1 MVYDVLIAVVNDAD
15 NPHRVQEGDIVALR
29 PAGQPWGKKERAG
42 FLVVPVELTDAEAKI
57 LMSPLYDGGAF
68 EPEVEAVEKI
78 GLEPPKTIHKR
89 RYKLP
94 LALLRARVPDL
105 DIKRVQDRDD
115 DYQPFIDGHIQVKLT
130 TQEKKA
136 LFYDKHRRSFKYK
149 NGAVEVE

>member
-1 MVYDVLIAVVNDAD
+1 MVYDILIAVVNDPAR
-15 NPHRVQEGDIVALR
+15 PGRVQEDDIVALR

-42 FLVVPVELTDAEAKI
+42 FLAVPIELTEEEAKI
-57 LMSPLYDGGAF
+57 LVSPLYEGGAF
-68 EPEVEAVEKI
+68 EPEVEAVEKL
-78 GLEPPKTIHKR
+78 GLKSPKTIHKR

-94 LALLRARVPDL
+94 LALLRDRVPGL

-149 NGAVEVE
+149 DGAVEVA